1 MMLSLPLYRLAVCR
15 WCFLLVC
22 IGWGFSAGA
31 QSIINGK
38 VVSSA
43 SNEVVPKASVFLNN
57 ATFGTATNDDG
68 TFTLSGVKPGQ
79 YDLIVSTLGYEEY
92 TQKVQVGQGPITV
105 NIALTPK
112 VMMMR
117 EVVITSNADW
127 KKNFEQFKKDFIG
140 VTDNA
145 KYCKVENPRV
155 LSLSYIRKT
164 QTLEA
169 SSDEFLVVNNDALG
183 YKVKFLLRDFSSNNI
198 TRTINYSG
206 RVLFE
211 ELPGTAAQKQ
221 KWKTRRD
228 EAYYGS
234 AQHFYRSLYKN
245 RLSQEGF
252 VIYDFSRTLDPNR
265 PPEALIQK
273 KLKAFRM
280 VNRDSTIYWLG
291 KENMP
296 KWYQEHLT
304 KPPLTAYA
312 VLRKPPQE
320 GLFVLTFPNYLY
332 VVYTKKHETED
343 FKDLYRPLDMEN
355 FETSVIT
362 LLAPIVVFD
371 MNGTVVADSPLYEG
385 TWSKAKLA
393 NLLPV
398 DYEPSDGAGN

>member
-1 MMLSLPLYRLAVCR
+1 MLSSSPYKIIVHR
-15 WCFLLVC
+15 WCLLLVC
-22 IGWGFSAGA
+22 LGVGFTVKA
-31 QSIINGK
+31 QTVISGK
-38 VVSSA
+38 VISSA
-43 SNEVVPKASVFLNN
+43 SKEGVPKASVFLNN

-68 TFTLSGVKPGQ
+68 TFSLRGVKPGQ
-79 YDLIVSTLGYEEY
+79 YDLIVSTIGYEEY
-92 TQKVQVGQGPITV
+92 TQKVQVGQGPI
-105 NIALTPK
+105 NLEIAITPK

-127 KKNFEQFKKDFIG
+127 KRNFEQFKKDFIG
-140 VTDNA
+140 QTDNA
-145 KYCKVENPRV
+145 KYCKVENPRILN
-155 LSLSYIRKT
+155 LSFIRKT

-169 SSDEFLVVNNDALG
+169 SADEFLVVNNDALG
-183 YKVKFLLRDFSSNNI
+183 YRVKFLLKEFSSNNI
-198 TRTINYSG
+198 TRTINYAG

-211 ELPGTAAQKQ
+211 ELPGTGAQKK
-221 KWKTRRD
+221 KWKLKRD

-234 AQHFYRSLYKN
+234 SQHFYRALQKN

-252 VIYDFSRTLDPNR
+252 VMYDFSRALDPNR

-273 KLKAFRM
+273 KLKEFRM
-280 VNRDSTIYWLG
+280 INRDSISYWLA

-296 KWYQEHLT
+296 KWYREHLT
-304 KPPLTAYA
+304 KPPLTAYQ
-312 VLRKPPQE
+312 VIRKPPQE

-332 VVYTKKHETED
+332 VVYNKKHETED

-362 LLAPIVVFD
+362 LLGPVVVFD
-371 MNGTVVADSPLYEG
+371 MNGTVVAESPLYEG

-398 DYEPSDGAGN
+398 DYEPSELTGN